1 MARFQ
6 VLPRDTSFFDMFESL
21 ADVVGSATSV
31 LLDMFSNG
39 RIAAEVSE
47 EIGRMERQGDE
58 ITRNIMNAAHRA
70 FVTPFDRED
79 IHDLAANLDDIL
91 DYIESVAELVAYYGD
106 KAPSQLT
113 DLAQILATAGANVQ
127 KAVMSLRDMTGHRVP
142 IDEINR
148 LENEGD
154 RLYRQTMAAF
164 FTSGGSPLEVLK
176 WMVVMDHLED
186 ALDGCEDV
194 ADVVGAI
201 VLKHA

>member
-1 MARFQ
+1 VARFQ

-31 LLDMFSNG
+31 LLDMFGNG
-39 RIAAEVSE
+39 RNAAEVAE
-47 EIGRMERQGDE
+47 QIGQMERQGDE

-91 DYIESVAELVAYYGD
+91 DYIESVAELIAYYGD
-106 KAPSQLT
+106 KTPSQLT
-113 DLAQILATAGANVQ
+113 DLAQILSAAGANVQ
-127 KAVMSLRDMTGHRVP
+127 KAVLSLRDMSGHRVA

-154 RLYRQTMAAF
+154 RLYRKTMAAF
-164 FTSGGSPLEVLK
+164 FASGGSPLEVLK
-176 WMVVMDHLED
+176 WKVVMDNLED
-186 ALDGCEDV
+186 AIDGCEEV